1 MNKKQLTETGQTDKY
16 GKVIEDREYNDADFD
31 RNLILET
38 RTELVAAKV
47 TEFLKATDRFAKTII
62 FCENID
68 HAERMRQAMVNA
80 NPDLAAANN
89 KYVMRITGDNDEGKA
104 QLDNFIDPESTYPV
118 IACTS
123 RLMSTGVDAQTC
135 HLIVLDR
142 RIASMTE
149 FKQIIGRGTRINED
163 YNKLFF
169 TIMDFKRATAQFA
182 DPNFDADPVQVYE
195 PGPDETP
202 VPPDDLPED
211 GDGVDAAD
219 DPGIVDPFIGT
230 GTSGSGPTKY
240 YVNAEVRNLIQSA
253 RRGVASVVDTFQVM
267 TNFEIGRRIVEHEQ
281 KGEKRA
287 GYGKELLKGLSTRLT
302 EEFGRG
308 YSEDNLALMRRFF
321 RVFTDRLQISE
332 TLSRKLGN
340 PGKQQTPFG
349 ELIPARISETLSR
362 KSPFTLSWSHY
373 VELLGIKDPDERS
386 FYEIEAANE
395 NWSLSELK
403 RQKASA
409 LYQRLALS
417 RDKAGVKRLA
427 EKGQIITKPEDVLK
441 NPLVLEFLGLDEQ
454 AGYSE
459 SDLESA
465 IITHL
470 EKFLLELGKGFLFE
484 ARQKR
489 FTFDGDHYFLD
500 LVFYNRFLRCYLVID
515 LKLDKL
521 THQDLGQMQMYVNYY
536 DRHVKL
542 PEENPTIGLLL
553 CREKNDAVVELTLP
567 KDANIHAKEYQ
578 LYLPAKELLKAK
590 LLEWAEQES
599 MKGEG

>member
-123 RLMSTGVDAQTC
+123 RLISTGVDAQTC

-321 RVFTDRLQISE
+321 RVFTYRLQ
-332 TLSRKLGN
+332 
-340 PGKQQTPFG
+340 
-349 ELIPARISETLSR
+349 ISETLSR

-542 PEENPTIGLLL
+542 AEENPTIGIVL

-578 LYLPAKELLKAK
+578 LYLPSKELLKAK